1 MTRDAARS
9 AALPEAGLCCVVVTQ
24 QEGSRQ
30 RPSQSSDEGKMRD
43 ERIRHLTTNSY
54 RASLTK
60 RSRVT
65 GRQRG
70 RGCDLDGGR

>member
-43 ERIRHLTTNSY
+43 ERIRHFP
-54 RASLTK
+54 R
-60 RSRVT
+60 
-65 GRQRG
+65 
-70 RGCDLDGGR
+70 LDHKQLQSESHEAEQSDWQTAWPGL